1 MLLVFLQ
8 EVCVNPSSFP
18 PAPWRLQG
26 QLYASVWWVP
36 VRRLQL
42 SLDPALELLTVAGRA
57 CVAAAF
63 VDYQPGSVLTYG
75 ELFGAVSVRLRGSL
89 RAGMTVTHMWVDSE
103 PSLRGGRALWGMP
116 KQMARFALD
125 PAPPDAAFTGAS
137 WDSQGKEL
145 ARVRMQPLAGA
156 PRKVRLPVPVLNLQV
171 LHGKVQ
177 APPSAIRFSP
187 RLLRAAEWTIPGDS
201 PLAELGIAGVRPG
214 VSAQARD
221 FEGSLSAAV
230 PVT

>member
-1 MLLVFLQ
+1 M
-8 EVCVNPSSFP
+8 NSSGFP

-36 VRRLQL
+36 VWRLQL
-42 SLDPALELLTVAGRA
+42 SLDPAFELLTVAGRA

-75 ELFGAVSVRLRGSL
+75 ELFGAVGVRVRGS
-89 RAGMTVTHMWVDSE
+89 RRIGMTVTHMWVDSE

-137 WDSQGKEL
+137 WDAEGREL
-145 ARVRMQPLAGA
+145 ARVRMRPLAGA
-156 PRKVRLPVPVLNLQV
+156 PRRVRLPVPLPNLQV
-171 LHGKVQ
+171 LRGQVH
-177 APPSAIRFSP
+177 APPSALRFSP
-187 RLLRAAEWTIPGDS
+187 RLLRAAEWTIPAGS
-201 PLAELGIAGVRPG
+201 PLVTLGIAGARPV

-221 FEGSLSAAV
+221 FEWNLPAAV
-230 PVT
+230 PVQG